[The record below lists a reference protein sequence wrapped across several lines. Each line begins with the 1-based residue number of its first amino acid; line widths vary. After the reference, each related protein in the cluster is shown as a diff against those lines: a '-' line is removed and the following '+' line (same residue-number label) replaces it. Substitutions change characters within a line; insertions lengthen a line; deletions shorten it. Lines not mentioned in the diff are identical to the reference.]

1 MNKFYSSLIIIL
13 FLNNFLY
20 AKTATLSTKNLELI
34 NIIGQQRMLSQKITK
49 AYLFVGHK
57 VLVDKANRQ
66 LRVALNSFYKTYST
80 INTSTK
86 SAKVKRVMS
95 FIKKSSDKFKSLSE
109 KKMTV
114 ENTKLILA
122 LSEEVLAKSKNVAS
136 LLKNSLQKE
145 AYDSVT
151 NSTQQQML
159 AEKIAK
165 YYIVNQSKV
174 KDSTIKKQM
183 NSSILLFSKNHKV
196 LMKNKRNT
204 KVIKRRLK
212 RVDELWKLLIDK
224 LYKSDKLSSIIFS
237 LTDDINKEMEE
248 VTKLYMVAFR

>member
-1 MNKFYSSLIIIL
+1 MNKFYSSFIIIL
-13 FLNNFLY
+13 FLNNILY

-49 AYLFVGHK
+49 AYLYAGHK
-57 VLVDKANRQ
+57 VSVDKANRQ
-66 LRVALNSFYKTYST
+66 LRVALNNFYKTYST

-86 SAKVKRVMS
+86 SVKVKRVMS
-95 FIKKSSDKFKSLSE
+95 FIKKSSDKFKSLSK
-109 KKMTV
+109 KKMTT

-122 LSEEVLAKSKNVAS
+122 LSEEVLAKSKNIAS
-136 LLKNSLQKE
+136 LLKNSLQQE

-151 NSTQQQML
+151 HSTQQQML

-174 KDSTIKKQM
+174 KDSGIEKQM
-183 NSSILLFSKNHKV
+183 RNSILLFSKNHKI

-204 KVIKRRLK
+204 KVIKKRLRK
-212 RVDELWKLLIDK
+212 VDQLWKLLIDG
-224 LYKSDKLSSIIFS
+224 LYKKDKLSYIVFS
-237 LTDDINKEMEE
+237 LTDDINKEMGEI
-248 VTKLYMVAFR
+248 TKLYMVAFR